1 MQASSPPIGAKHPQ
15 LLPPRIV
22 CLVPSITELLFAMG
36 LGPWV
41 VGRTGYCIHP
51 REGVASVPKVG
62 GTKSVN
68 LPKIK
73 RIAPTHV
80 IVNVDENTLD
90 CVTKLREFV
99 PHVVVTHPQ
108 TPRGNLALID
118 QMLGEFATDDYSK
131 IVASNPMNALT
142 KALKDRI
149 NEEIE
154 AFEAATPT
162 LRRVLYLIW
171 RDPWMCVA
179 QDTYI
184 SRMLALGGLQT
195 WPEVSGGI
203 SGAARYPVVDLMDEA
218 QAGVDAVLL
227 SSEPYAFD
235 ASHVA
240 ELQAM
245 LPSAKCL
252 LVDGEAISWYGP
264 RCLAGFAQVRAL
276 ADALDRGLDRTPNSC
291 ATASSRC
298 SR

>member
-1 MQASSPPIGAKHPQ
+1 MQVSSPPIEANQRQ
-15 LLPPRIV
+15 LLPLRIV
-22 CLVPSITELLFAMG
+22 CLVPSITELLFAIG

-51 REGVASVPKVG
+51 REGVAGVPKVG

-73 RIAPTHV
+73 RLAPTHV

-99 PHVVVTHPQ
+99 SHVVVTHPQ
-108 TPRGNLALID
+108 TPRDNLALID
-118 QMLGEFATDDYSK
+118 QMVSEIAESHESK
-131 IVASNPMNALT
+131 TIALNSIKT
-142 KALKDRI
+142 LTRALKSQISD
-149 NEEIE
+149 EIQ
-154 AFEAATPT
+154 AFEAAKPT
-162 LRRVLYLIW
+162 SRRVLYLIW

-203 SGAARYPVVDLMDEA
+203 SGAARYPVVHLRDAA
-218 QAGVDAVLL
+218 QSGVDAVLL

-240 ELQAM
+240 EVQAM
-245 LPSAKCL
+245 LPHAKCL
-252 LVDGEAISWYGP
+252 LVDGEAVSWYGP
-264 RCLAGFAQVRAL
+264 RCMAGFAQVRGL
-276 ADALDRGLDRTPNSC
+276 ADDLDRALNNC
-291 ATASSRC
+291 AIASSRC
-298 SR
+298 SS